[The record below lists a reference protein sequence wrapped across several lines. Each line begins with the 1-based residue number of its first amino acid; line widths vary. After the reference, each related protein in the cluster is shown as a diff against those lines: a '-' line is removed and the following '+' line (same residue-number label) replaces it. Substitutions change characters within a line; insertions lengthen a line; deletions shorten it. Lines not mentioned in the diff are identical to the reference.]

1 MKNII
6 NNNCSN
12 NTNTNTNNQINNNK
26 SEVKTMKQLNV
37 NSINKVINSENNS
50 VIASTIG
57 FAGIGNDG
65 FLFNTINNIE
75 QISAYLLL
83 CEANNFEAPDNGI
96 EGFARL
102 SQIYFNTI
110 EYRDF
115 AGIGSVQQL
124 REYDQVESKV
134 EVTLTGWRIATFID
148 IDGTEYQVTPMSDE
162 QLESVR
168 TYAET
173 YNEMQ
178 PANIRVSLED
188 IDAVIEDYRYNRNNF
203 IYDICLASNTKQSIC
218 KDAAREFKPGQ
229 MITEPRAVVVS
240 FPCCER
246 DHVEYNP
253 NDLGFVFDDGI
264 DYNRV
269 RAYLLVCELN
279 GFTTPSNGG
288 NGFARLAQVYYNTV
302 PAKTLDVSS
311 IDLCGCLL
319 NPECYDEAYHFE
331 LNGWDIGSYIDDSG
345 EVLPIKALT
354 DDDFVQIGEYA
365 KQINA
370 MQPEAIRLSD
380 DQIDEYVASKC
391 SYTADED
398 DDFCLATS
406 SKQSVRKDALRE
418 FNPAVMS
425 DEPYAVIVSY
435 PHDGR
440 TELSYDP
447 NDLCFAI
454 DDLISYNRLNAFLLV
469 CKLNGFTA
477 PSNDDGFARL
487 AQVYYNTT
495 SNKRGCAGIEKC
507 GYYLNPECFDDAYH
521 FELKGWDIAYYVDAS
536 GEVMTV
542 KPLTNEDLDQIGE
555 YAKQINVMQ
564 PEAIR
569 LSNDQIDAY
578 IANAKLEG

>member
-12 NTNTNTNNQINNNK
+12 NSNNEINNNK

-37 NSINKVINSENNS
+37 NSINKIINSENNS

-168 TYAET
+168 AYAET

-178 PANIRVSLED
+178 PTNIRVSLED

-203 IYDICLASNTKQSIC
+203 VYDIRLETSNVKQYVR
-218 KDAAREFKPGQ
+218 KDAAREF
-229 MITEPRAVVVS
+229 
-240 FPCCER
+240 
-246 DHVEYNP
+246 D
-253 NDLGFVFDDGI
+253 
-264 DYNRV
+264 
-269 RAYLLVCELN
+269 
-279 GFTTPSNGG
+279 
-288 NGFARLAQVYYNTV
+288 
-302 PAKTLDVSS
+302 
-311 IDLCGCLL
+311 
-319 NPECYDEAYHFE
+319 
-331 LNGWDIGSYIDDSG
+331 
-345 EVLPIKALT
+345 
-354 DDDFVQIGEYA
+354 
-365 KQINA
+365 
-370 MQPEAIRLSD
+370 
-380 DQIDEYVASKC
+380 
-391 SYTADED
+391 
-398 DDFCLATS
+398 
-406 SKQSVRKDALRE
+406 
-418 FNPAVMS
+418 PAVMS
-425 DEPYAVIVSY
+425 TEQYAVIVSY

-440 TELSYDP
+440 TELRYDP

-454 DDLISYNRLNAFLLV
+454 GDLLLNYNHLNAFLLV
-469 CKLNGFTA
+469 CKLNGFHA
-477 PSNDDGFARL
+477 PGNDEDGFARL
-487 AQVYYNTT
+487 AQVYCNTAPD
-495 SNKRGCAGIEKC
+495 KFGCVGVERC
-507 GYYLNPECFDDAYH
+507 GYYLNPECYEEAYH
-521 FELKGWDIAYYVDAS
+521 FELKGWDIAYYVDES
-536 GEVMTV
+536 GEVMSV
-542 KPLTNEDLDQIGE
+542 KPLTNEDYDQIAA
-555 YAKQINVMQ
+555 YAKQISSKQ
-564 PEAIR
+564 PEALR
-569 LSNDQIDAY
+569 LSDDQIDAY

>member
-12 NTNTNTNNQINNNK
+12 NSNNEINNNK

-37 NSINKVINSENNS
+37 NSINKIINSENNS

-102 SQIYFNTI
+102 SQVYFNTV

-168 TYAET
+168 AYAET

-188 IDAVIEDYRYNRNNF
+188 IDAVIEDYRYNRSNF
-203 IYDICLASNTKQSIC
+203 IYNVQLVTSNVKQYVR

-240 FPCCER
+240 YPYCER

-253 NDLGFVFDDGI
+253 GDFGFVFDDGL
-264 DYNRV
+264 DYNRLN
-269 RAYLLVCELN
+269 AFLLVCKLN
-279 GFTTPSNGG
+279 GFNAPSNGG

-302 PAKTLDVSS
+302 PAKTLNVSS

-319 NPECYDEAYHFE
+319 NPDCYDEAYHFE
-331 LNGWDIGSYIDDSG
+331 LNGWNISSYIADSG

-354 DDDFVQIGEYA
+354 ADDFDQIGEYA

-370 MQPEAIRLSD
+370 MQPEAIRL
-380 DQIDEYVASKC
+380 
-391 SYTADED
+391 
-398 DDFCLATS
+398 
-406 SKQSVRKDALRE
+406 
-418 FNPAVMS
+418 N
-425 DEPYAVIVSY
+425 
-435 PHDGR
+435 
-440 TELSYDP
+440 
-447 NDLCFAI
+447 
-454 DDLISYNRLNAFLLV
+454 
-469 CKLNGFTA
+469 
-477 PSNDDGFARL
+477 
-487 AQVYYNTT
+487 
-495 SNKRGCAGIEKC
+495 
-507 GYYLNPECFDDAYH
+507 
-521 FELKGWDIAYYVDAS
+521 
-536 GEVMTV
+536 
-542 KPLTNEDLDQIGE
+542 
-555 YAKQINVMQ
+555 
-564 PEAIR
+564 
-569 LSNDQIDAY
+569 NDQIDAY
-578 IANAKLEG
+578 VANAKLEG

>member
-12 NTNTNTNNQINNNK
+12 NTNNQINNNK

-37 NSINKVINSENNS
+37 NTINKVINSENNS

-102 SQIYFNTI
+102 AQIYFNTI

-203 IYDICLASNTKQSIC
+203 VYDIRLETSNVKQYVR
-218 KDAAREFKPGQ
+218 KDAAREFDPAAL
-229 MITEPRAVVVS
+229 IDEPFAVVIS
-240 FPCCER
+240 YPYDGQIESR
-246 DHVEYNP
+246 YNP
-253 NDLGFVFDDGI
+253 NDLCFMVGD
-264 DYNRV
+264 
-269 RAYLLVCELN
+269 LL
-279 GFTTPSNGG
+279 
-288 NGFARLAQVYYNTV
+288 
-302 PAKTLDVSS
+302 D
-311 IDLCGCLL
+311 
-319 NPECYDEAYHFE
+319 
-331 LNGWDIGSYIDDSG
+331 
-345 EVLPIKALT
+345 
-354 DDDFVQIGEYA
+354 
-365 KQINA
+365 
-370 MQPEAIRLSD
+370 
-380 DQIDEYVASKC
+380 
-391 SYTADED
+391 
-398 DDFCLATS
+398 
-406 SKQSVRKDALRE
+406 
-418 FNPAVMS
+418 
-425 DEPYAVIVSY
+425 
-435 PHDGR
+435 
-440 TELSYDP
+440 
-447 NDLCFAI
+447 
-454 DDLISYNRLNAFLLV
+454 YNRLNAFLLV
-469 CKLNGFTA
+469 CKLNGFHA
-477 PSNDDGFARL
+477 PGCDDDGFARL
-487 AQVYYNTT
+487 AQVYCNTAPD
-495 SNKRGCAGIEKC
+495 KFGCVGVEKC
-507 GYYLNPECFDDAYH
+507 GYYLNPECYEEAYH
-521 FELKGWDIAYYVDAS
+521 FELKGWDINCYIS
-536 GEVMTV
+536 EFGEVLPI
-542 KPLTNEDLDQIGE
+542 KRLTNEDYDQIAA
-555 YAKQINVMQ
+555 YAKQISSKQ
-564 PEAIR
+564 PEALR
-569 LSNDQIDAY
+569 VSDDQIDAY

>member
-12 NTNTNTNNQINNNK
+12 NNNEINNNNK

-37 NSINKVINSENNS
+37 NSINKIINSENNS

-102 SQIYFNTI
+102 AQIYFNTI

-178 PANIRVSLED
+178 PMNIRVSLED
-188 IDAVIEDYRYNRNNF
+188 IDAVIEDYRYNRSNF
-203 IYDICLASNTKQSIC
+203 IYNVQLVTSNVKQYVRN
-218 KDAAREFKPGQ
+218 DAAREFKPGQ

-240 FPCCER
+240 YPCCER
-246 DHVEYNP
+246 DRVQYNP
-253 NDLGFVFDDGI
+253 GDLGFVFDDGL
-264 DYNRV
+264 DYNRLN
-269 RAYLLVCELN
+269 AFLLVCKLN
-279 GFTTPSNGG
+279 GFNAPNNGG

-302 PAKTLDVSS
+302 PAKTLNVSS

-319 NPECYDEAYHFE
+319 NPDVYEEAYHFE
-331 LNGWDIGSYIDDSG
+331 LNGWDIKCYIADSG

-354 DDDFVQIGEYA
+354 ADDFDQIGEYA

-370 MQPEAIRLSD
+370 MQPEAIRL
-380 DQIDEYVASKC
+380 
-391 SYTADED
+391 
-398 DDFCLATS
+398 
-406 SKQSVRKDALRE
+406 
-418 FNPAVMS
+418 N
-425 DEPYAVIVSY
+425 
-435 PHDGR
+435 
-440 TELSYDP
+440 
-447 NDLCFAI
+447 
-454 DDLISYNRLNAFLLV
+454 
-469 CKLNGFTA
+469 
-477 PSNDDGFARL
+477 
-487 AQVYYNTT
+487 
-495 SNKRGCAGIEKC
+495 
-507 GYYLNPECFDDAYH
+507 
-521 FELKGWDIAYYVDAS
+521 
-536 GEVMTV
+536 
-542 KPLTNEDLDQIGE
+542 
-555 YAKQINVMQ
+555 
-564 PEAIR
+564 
-569 LSNDQIDAY
+569 NDQIDAY

>member
-6 NNNCSN
+6 NNNNCSN
-12 NTNTNTNNQINNNK
+12 NTNNEINNNK

-37 NSINKVINSENNS
+37 NSINKIINSENNS

-102 SQIYFNTI
+102 SQVYFNTI

-188 IDAVIEDYRYNRNNF
+188 IDAVIEDYRYNRSNF
-203 IYDICLASNTKQSIC
+203 IYNVQLATSNVKQYVR

-240 FPCCER
+240 YPYCDR

-253 NDLGFVFDDGI
+253 DDLGFVFDNGI
-264 DYNRV
+264 DYNRLN
-269 RAYLLVCELN
+269 AFLLVCKLN
-279 GFTTPSNGG
+279 GFNAPSNGD

-302 PAKTLDVSS
+302 PAKTLDASS
-311 IDLCGCLL
+311 IDRCGCLL
-319 NPECYDEAYHFE
+319 NPEVYDESYHFE
-331 LNGWDIGSYIDDSG
+331 LNGWDIKCYIADSG
-345 EVLPIKALT
+345 EVLPVKALT
-354 DDDFVQIGEYA
+354 VDDYDQIGEYA

-370 MQPEAIRLSD
+370 MQPEALRLSD
-380 DQIDEYVASKC
+380 
-391 SYTADED
+391 
-398 DDFCLATS
+398 
-406 SKQSVRKDALRE
+406 
-418 FNPAVMS
+418 
-425 DEPYAVIVSY
+425 
-435 PHDGR
+435 
-440 TELSYDP
+440 
-447 NDLCFAI
+447 
-454 DDLISYNRLNAFLLV
+454 
-469 CKLNGFTA
+469 
-477 PSNDDGFARL
+477 
-487 AQVYYNTT
+487 
-495 SNKRGCAGIEKC
+495 
-507 GYYLNPECFDDAYH
+507 
-521 FELKGWDIAYYVDAS
+521 
-536 GEVMTV
+536 
-542 KPLTNEDLDQIGE
+542 
-555 YAKQINVMQ
+555 
-564 PEAIR
+564 
-569 LSNDQIDAY
+569 DQIDAY

>member
-12 NTNTNTNNQINNNK
+12 NTNNEINNNK

-37 NSINKVINSENNS
+37 NSINKIINSENNS

-168 TYAET
+168 AYAET

-203 IYDICLASNTKQSIC
+203 IYNVQLATSNVKQYVR

-240 FPCCER
+240 YPYCDR

-253 NDLGFVFDDGI
+253 DDLGFVFDDGI
-264 DYNRV
+264 DYNRLN
-269 RAYLLVCELN
+269 AFLLVCKLN
-279 GFTTPSNGG
+279 GFSAPNNGD

-302 PAKTLDVSS
+302 PAKTLDASS
-311 IDLCGCLL
+311 IDRCGCLL
-319 NPECYDEAYHFE
+319 NPEVYDESYHFE
-331 LNGWDIGSYIDDSG
+331 LNGWDIKCYIADSG

-354 DDDFVQIGEYA
+354 ADDFDQIGEYA

-370 MQPEAIRLSD
+370 MQPEAIRL
-380 DQIDEYVASKC
+380 
-391 SYTADED
+391 
-398 DDFCLATS
+398 
-406 SKQSVRKDALRE
+406 
-418 FNPAVMS
+418 N
-425 DEPYAVIVSY
+425 
-435 PHDGR
+435 
-440 TELSYDP
+440 
-447 NDLCFAI
+447 
-454 DDLISYNRLNAFLLV
+454 
-469 CKLNGFTA
+469 
-477 PSNDDGFARL
+477 
-487 AQVYYNTT
+487 
-495 SNKRGCAGIEKC
+495 
-507 GYYLNPECFDDAYH
+507 
-521 FELKGWDIAYYVDAS
+521 
-536 GEVMTV
+536 
-542 KPLTNEDLDQIGE
+542 
-555 YAKQINVMQ
+555 
-564 PEAIR
+564 
-569 LSNDQIDAY
+569 NDQIDAY

>member
-12 NTNTNTNNQINNNK
+12 NNTDNEINNNK

-37 NSINKVINSENNS
+37 NSINKIINSENNS

-102 SQIYFNTI
+102 SQVYFNTI

-188 IDAVIEDYRYNRNNF
+188 IDAVIEDYRYNRSNF
-203 IYDICLASNTKQSIC
+203 IYNVQLATSNVKQYVR

-240 FPCCER
+240 YPYCDR

-253 NDLGFVFDDGI
+253 DDLGFVFDDGI
-264 DYNRV
+264 DYNRLN
-269 RAYLLVCELN
+269 AFLLVCKLN
-279 GFTTPSNGG
+279 GFSAPNNGD
-288 NGFARLAQVYYNTV
+288 NGFARLAQIYYNTV
-302 PAKTLDVSS
+302 PAKTLDASS
-311 IDLCGCLL
+311 IDRCGCLL
-319 NPECYDEAYHFE
+319 NPEVYDESYHFE
-331 LNGWDIGSYIDDSG
+331 LKGWDIKCYIADSG

-354 DDDFVQIGEYA
+354 ADDFDQIGEYA

-370 MQPEAIRLSD
+370 MQPEAIRL
-380 DQIDEYVASKC
+380 
-391 SYTADED
+391 
-398 DDFCLATS
+398 
-406 SKQSVRKDALRE
+406 
-418 FNPAVMS
+418 N
-425 DEPYAVIVSY
+425 
-435 PHDGR
+435 
-440 TELSYDP
+440 
-447 NDLCFAI
+447 
-454 DDLISYNRLNAFLLV
+454 
-469 CKLNGFTA
+469 
-477 PSNDDGFARL
+477 
-487 AQVYYNTT
+487 
-495 SNKRGCAGIEKC
+495 
-507 GYYLNPECFDDAYH
+507 
-521 FELKGWDIAYYVDAS
+521 
-536 GEVMTV
+536 
-542 KPLTNEDLDQIGE
+542 
-555 YAKQINVMQ
+555 
-564 PEAIR
+564 
-569 LSNDQIDAY
+569 NDQIDAY

>member
-12 NTNTNTNNQINNNK
+12 NNTNNEINNNK

-102 SQIYFNTI
+102 AQIYFNTI

-178 PANIRVSLED
+178 PMNIRVSLED

-203 IYDICLASNTKQSIC
+203 IYNVQLVTSNVKQYVR

-229 MITEPRAVVVS
+229 MITEPRAVIVS
-240 FPCCER
+240 YPYCER

-253 NDLGFVFDDGI
+253 NDIGFVFDNGI
-264 DYNRV
+264 DYNRM

-279 GFTTPSNGG
+279 NFATPGCDYCSDDGIARL
-288 NGFARLAQVYYNTV
+288 ARLAQVYYNTV
-302 PAKTLDVSS
+302 PAKTLNFSG
-311 IDLCGCLL
+311 IDRCGYLL
-319 NPECYDEAYHFE
+319 NPDVYAESYHFE
-331 LNGWDIGSYIDDSG
+331 LNGWDIKCYIADSG
-345 EVLPIKALT
+345 EVLPVKALT
-354 DDDFVQIGEYA
+354 VDDFDQIGEYA

-370 MQPEAIRLSD
+370 LQPEAIRL
-380 DQIDEYVASKC
+380 
-391 SYTADED
+391 
-398 DDFCLATS
+398 
-406 SKQSVRKDALRE
+406 
-418 FNPAVMS
+418 N
-425 DEPYAVIVSY
+425 
-435 PHDGR
+435 
-440 TELSYDP
+440 
-447 NDLCFAI
+447 
-454 DDLISYNRLNAFLLV
+454 
-469 CKLNGFTA
+469 
-477 PSNDDGFARL
+477 
-487 AQVYYNTT
+487 
-495 SNKRGCAGIEKC
+495 
-507 GYYLNPECFDDAYH
+507 
-521 FELKGWDIAYYVDAS
+521 
-536 GEVMTV
+536 
-542 KPLTNEDLDQIGE
+542 
-555 YAKQINVMQ
+555 
-564 PEAIR
+564 
-569 LSNDQIDAY
+569 NDQIDAY

>member
-12 NTNTNTNNQINNNK
+12 NTNNQINNK

-37 NSINKVINSENNS
+37 NTINKVINSENNS

-168 TYAET
+168 AYAET

-203 IYDICLASNTKQSIC
+203 VYDIRLETSNVKQYVR
-218 KDAAREFKPGQ
+218 KDAAREFDPAVL
-229 MITEPRAVVVS
+229 IDEPFAVVIS
-240 FPCCER
+240 YPYDGQIESR
-246 DHVEYNP
+246 YNP
-253 NDLGFVFDDGI
+253 NDLCFMVGD
-264 DYNRV
+264 
-269 RAYLLVCELN
+269 LL
-279 GFTTPSNGG
+279 
-288 NGFARLAQVYYNTV
+288 
-302 PAKTLDVSS
+302 D
-311 IDLCGCLL
+311 
-319 NPECYDEAYHFE
+319 
-331 LNGWDIGSYIDDSG
+331 
-345 EVLPIKALT
+345 
-354 DDDFVQIGEYA
+354 
-365 KQINA
+365 
-370 MQPEAIRLSD
+370 
-380 DQIDEYVASKC
+380 
-391 SYTADED
+391 
-398 DDFCLATS
+398 
-406 SKQSVRKDALRE
+406 
-418 FNPAVMS
+418 
-425 DEPYAVIVSY
+425 
-435 PHDGR
+435 
-440 TELSYDP
+440 
-447 NDLCFAI
+447 
-454 DDLISYNRLNAFLLV
+454 YNRLNAFLLV
-469 CKLNGFTA
+469 CKLNGFHA
-477 PSNDDGFARL
+477 PGCDDDGFARL
-487 AQVYYNTT
+487 AQVYCNTAPD
-495 SNKRGCAGIEKC
+495 KFGCVGVEKC
-507 GYYLNPECFDDAYH
+507 GYYLNPECYEEAYH
-521 FELKGWDIAYYVDAS
+521 FELKGWDINCYIS
-536 GEVMTV
+536 EFGEVLPI
-542 KPLTNEDLDQIGE
+542 KRLTNEDYDQIAA
-555 YAKQINVMQ
+555 YAKQISSKQ
-564 PEAIR
+564 PEALR
-569 LSNDQIDAY
+569 LSDDQIDAY

>member
-1 MKNII
+1 MKNIN

-12 NTNTNTNNQINNNK
+12 NSNNEINNNK

-37 NSINKVINSENNS
+37 NSINKIINSENNS

-102 SQIYFNTI
+102 SQVYFNTI

-148 IDGTEYQVTPMSDE
+148 IDGTEYQVAPMSDE

-188 IDAVIEDYRYNRNNF
+188 IDAVIEDYRYNRSNF
-203 IYDICLASNTKQSIC
+203 IYNVQLVTSNVKQYVR

-240 FPCCER
+240 YPYCER

-253 NDLGFVFDDGI
+253 GDFGFVFDDGL
-264 DYNRV
+264 DYNRLN
-269 RAYLLVCELN
+269 AFLLVCKLN
-279 GFTTPSNGG
+279 GFNAPSNGG

-302 PAKTLDVSS
+302 PAKTLNVSS

-319 NPECYDEAYHFE
+319 NPDCYDEAYHFE
-331 LNGWDIGSYIDDSG
+331 LNGWNISSYIADSG

-354 DDDFVQIGEYA
+354 ADDFDQIGEYA

-370 MQPEAIRLSD
+370 MQPEAIRL
-380 DQIDEYVASKC
+380 
-391 SYTADED
+391 
-398 DDFCLATS
+398 
-406 SKQSVRKDALRE
+406 
-418 FNPAVMS
+418 N
-425 DEPYAVIVSY
+425 
-435 PHDGR
+435 
-440 TELSYDP
+440 
-447 NDLCFAI
+447 
-454 DDLISYNRLNAFLLV
+454 
-469 CKLNGFTA
+469 
-477 PSNDDGFARL
+477 
-487 AQVYYNTT
+487 
-495 SNKRGCAGIEKC
+495 
-507 GYYLNPECFDDAYH
+507 
-521 FELKGWDIAYYVDAS
+521 
-536 GEVMTV
+536 
-542 KPLTNEDLDQIGE
+542 
-555 YAKQINVMQ
+555 
-564 PEAIR
+564 
-569 LSNDQIDAY
+569 NDQIDAH